1 MAAPHSHTAMET
13 RDYDT
18 AVMSSRS
25 RAKNRSTS
33 QDKRKANLPFIADT
47 FTKDVKKGNVAFGKK
62 EHDRIAR
69 YGKGFSNLL
78 QMAATT
84 DTRSISKTGHRPT
97 ESLLPSG
104 HEDSIMS
111 PDQYDHEMM
120 NHTPDEL

>member
-1 MAAPHSHTAMET
+1 MAAPFSQTAMET

-18 AVMSSRS
+18 GVMSSRS

-33 QDKRKANLPFIADT
+33 HDKRKANLPFIADT
-47 FTKDVKKGNVAFGKK
+47 FTKDVKKGHVSFNKK

-84 DTRSISKTGHRPT
+84 DIRTISKTG
-97 ESLLPSG
+97 
-104 HEDSIMS
+104 
-111 PDQYDHEMM
+111 
-120 NHTPDEL
+120 